1 MKIKDI
7 YNELETTANNLGIK
21 IHKDIGRFKTGFALV
36 NDKKT
41 VLINK
46 TTSLETRAVSLARA
60 LVTIGLDDVYLKPAV
75 RQYIEDE
82 TNGEEIKID
91 FEITAPILNGY
102 HKNGKNGTK

>member
-36 NDKKT
+36 NDNRT

-46 TTSLETRAVSLARA
+46 TTPLETRAVSLARA
-60 LVTIGLDDVYLKPAV
+60 LLQVGLDDVYLKPAV

-82 TNGEEIKID
+82 VGSDELKID
-91 FEITAPILNGY
+91 LEITAPILNGY
-102 HKNGKNGTK
+102 HKNGK